1 MRIKFFKHI
10 RLSLQLFALVLVTM
24 AIATGLIWYAMQQ
37 VKSTQ
42 GTLKHTIDNRMVSG
56 QSIQGVADALN
67 LALEDSLEVIE
78 KTKTAQEAH
87 EEIKSAVSKARD
99 DWDNYFLG
107 DMIDDEQA
115 LADETTPLL
124 DGAYNKIDK
133 LLKKLESDDIADLN
147 KWRNETLRP
156 ALKDGAANL
165 KKLIGMQLTAAN
177 LDLDAAK
184 KNYEGAQRNAA
195 KLLAGGALLVF
206 LWAALIIRSV
216 MRKLGADPGKATEVA
231 RRIASGE
238 LQFDLQPGRN
248 DENSL
253 MGALRQMK
261 DNLLQSKLDYEG
273 QINAIA
279 KAQGVVEC
287 SPEGGVLNCNEI
299 FLKFMGYEL
308 KDVKGKDYSMFV
320 EAELHEANRGLLAGA
335 AAGREPPG
343 RVPIARPGTRA
354 RSGCGACSTRSP
366 MPWASRSRSWP
377 I

>member
-1 MRIKFFKHI
+1 
-10 RLSLQLFALVLVTM
+10 
-24 AIATGLIWYAMQQ
+24 
-37 VKSTQ
+37 
-42 GTLKHTIDNRMVSG
+42 
-56 QSIQGVADALN
+56 
-67 LALEDSLEVIE
+67 
-78 KTKTAQEAH
+78 
-87 EEIKSAVSKARD
+87 
-99 DWDNYFLG
+99 
-107 DMIDDEQA
+107 MIDDEQA

-124 DGAYNKIDK
+124 DAAYNKIDK
-133 LLKKLESDDIADLN
+133 LLKKLESGDVADLN

-177 LDLDAAK
+177 LDLDQAK
-184 KNYEGAQRNAA
+184 KNYEAAQRNAV

-231 RRIASGE
+231 RRVASGDLQFE
-238 LQFDLQPGRN
+238 LQAGRH
-248 DENSL
+248 DEYSL

-279 KAQGVVEC
+279 KVQGVVEC

-308 KDVKGKDYSMFV
+308 KDVKDKNYSMFV
-320 EAELHEANRGLLAGA
+320 DADLHEANRGLWQSLQRGESRQGEFRLVTFDKREVWVQGVFNPITDAFGKPLNYNKHDPRAFGVMVAATGIHA
-335 AAGREPPG
+335 AAVERLAE
-343 RVPIARPGTRA
+343 RA
-354 RSGCGACSTRSP
+354 VRFSA
-366 MPWASRSRSWP
+366 
-377 I
+377 